1 MKKFSLIFLLV
12 LFCGSVRAD
21 ILIIEVPA
29 NIIYDTAVNTLQ
41 YNYTDYQIRQ
51 YFKQDLRS
59 ITLDANIIL
68 STDKERQLIVMNV
81 ETQNVSTIKSM
92 VSNYGYKIIATE
104 DILSK
109 QKEYSDLETVREEVT
124 HKTIAQRRLIHS
136 DSLRMT
142 K

>member
-109 QKEYSDLETVREEVT
+109 QKKYNNLKTIHKEVT
-124 HKTIAQRRLIHS
+124 HKTIAQRRLIYS